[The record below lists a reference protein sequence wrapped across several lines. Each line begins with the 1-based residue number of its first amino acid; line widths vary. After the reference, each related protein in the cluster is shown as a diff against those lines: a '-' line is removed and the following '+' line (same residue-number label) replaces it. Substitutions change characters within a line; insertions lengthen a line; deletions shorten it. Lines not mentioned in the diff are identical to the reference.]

1 MKLELIIFI
10 LTAGLVVNAYYDNKY
25 LRLLHSWKKYFEM
38 ATYGFIGFSIYL
50 MIKRNPG
57 QSQQM
62 LQQASNMIKYMPVDK
77 DAVNM
82 ISPLFSYGSGVQ
94 QMGSMMVGQQG
105 TGYNMHAPEMA
116 SATPQYKRMM
126 QSGQNSTK
134 RSVSES
140 KKKWVASQQQWKC
153 GDCSNQLQAWFE
165 VDHRVRLEHGGSNHV
180 NNLVALCREC
190 HGKKTMMENISKS
203 M

>member
-1 MKLELIIFI
+1 M
-10 LTAGLVVNAYYDNKY
+10 
-25 LRLLHSWKKYFEM
+25 
-38 ATYGFIGFSIYL
+38 
-50 MIKRNPG
+50 
-57 QSQQM
+57 
-62 LQQASNMIKYMPVDK
+62 
-77 DAVNM
+77 
-82 ISPLFSYGSGVQ
+82 
-94 QMGSMMVGQQG
+94 MGGQQG
-105 TGYNMHAPEMA
+105 TGYNMYAPEMA